1 MSYLAVYIII
11 WAIIG
16 SVFGVATNA
25 IVKNRGYSE
34 NWFWWGFFFGFIAM
48 IVALSKPVNRS
59 RYAYDDADSAAS
71 SYACSEKT
79 GSISG
84 GYRYGAYDR
93 KLGPNE
99 WRCQKCGR
107 VNADY
112 VGTCACGNTKSQE
125 E

>member
-59 RYAYDDADSAAS
+59 RYAYDDTDFAAS
-71 SYACSEKT
+71 SYAYSEKPGT
-79 GSISG
+79 LKVRRNERKCIRNISI
-84 GYRYGAYDR
+84 
-93 KLGPNE
+93 L
-99 WRCQKCGR
+99 
-107 VNADY
+107 
-112 VGTCACGNTKSQE
+112 
-125 E
+125 